1 MTRKVKR
8 FVALTVAGSLLVS
21 AAFASLAEEFT
32 EGTETPVEVEVI
44 ETPVEVEVIETPE
57 VIETSEAIQ
66 ETSVVEEVSEAT
78 ESNPEPQ
85 AEETVAAGETE
96 EYTGKDN
103 DYDVI
108 IDDFD
113 AGTVET
119 NLAETLFPNGGAPV
133 EDADVT
139 VAPVEAET
147 EVTGNDPAP
156 QEAPEAASLRILPE
170 NGQAIRVGEQAVL
183 IAESE
188 SEIAGVITWEV
199 LDETREEDP
208 WIVIGLGK
216 RLVVDVTEETLNGQ
230 LRFVLEDGTASEI
243 FVMKETEESEE
254 QLQETEEQT
263 VENRVE
269 EKTAEK
275 AEETEAQ
282 TEIRNN
288 EEIAE
293 TPVNQ
298 EAVNNAAAVE
308 EQVEEPVR
316 AWVSAEI
323 ENNTVALTA
332 QADVELDENIVW
344 QMKVNDDAEWRNI
357 WYGKTCSLELT
368 DENANSVIRF
378 KTVDKVF
385 SEEFCLTVQE
395 PEVEETELEETEA
408 EETEIEE
415 LEDEELEDE
424 ELEDEETETE
434 EADDEEQESEA
445 EETEIEEPE
454 IEEQETEEEEMEAE
468 EDEELADE
476 EASLLPEE
484 RSVTFTITGDE
495 EELHLGDVAHF
506 NAELV
511 GYEELDYTIQWQMS
525 EDNENWEDIPEANEM
540 QMDLV
545 LTEENSSLFWRVTV
559 LIRTPQPGEEQS
571 EEEAADEE
579 QSEEEQPDE
588 ELTEKAPAEEALPD
602 EEQPVE
608 AQADEAATDDAQPDE
623 TQTTEAQND
632 EGSEE

>member
-44 ETPVEVEVIETPE
+44 ETPE

-66 ETSVVEEVSEAT
+66 ETYIEEEIVTAT
-78 ESNPEPQ
+78 ESDPEPQ
-85 AEETVAAGETE
+85 AEETAAAGETE
-96 EYTGKDN
+96 VYTGKDN

-119 NLAETLFPNGGAPV
+119 NLTETLFPNGGAPV

-156 QEAPEAASLRILPE
+156 QETPAAASLRILPE

-183 IAESE
+183 IADSE

-263 VENRVE
+263 VENHVE

-282 TEIRNN
+282 TEIQNS

-316 AWVSAEI
+316 A
-323 ENNTVALTA
+323 
-332 QADVELDENIVW
+332 
-344 QMKVNDDAEWRNI
+344 
-357 WYGKTCSLELT
+357 
-368 DENANSVIRF
+368 
-378 KTVDKVF
+378 
-385 SEEFCLTVQE
+385 
-395 PEVEETELEETEA
+395 
-408 EETEIEE
+408 
-415 LEDEELEDE
+415 
-424 ELEDEETETE
+424 
-434 EADDEEQESEA
+434 
-445 EETEIEEPE
+445 
-454 IEEQETEEEEMEAE
+454 
-468 EDEELADE
+468 
-476 EASLLPEE
+476 
-484 RSVTFTITGDE
+484 
-495 EELHLGDVAHF
+495 
-506 NAELV
+506 
-511 GYEELDYTIQWQMS
+511 
-525 EDNENWEDIPEANEM
+525 
-540 QMDLV
+540 
-545 LTEENSSLFWRVTV
+545 
-559 LIRTPQPGEEQS
+559 
-571 EEEAADEE
+571 
-579 QSEEEQPDE
+579 
-588 ELTEKAPAEEALPD
+588 
-602 EEQPVE
+602 
-608 AQADEAATDDAQPDE
+608 
-623 TQTTEAQND
+623 
-632 EGSEE
+632 

>member
-8 FVALTVAGSLLVS
+8 FVALTVAVILLVS

-32 EGTETPVEVEVI
+32 EGT

-139 VAPVEAET
+139 VEPVEAEM
-147 EVTGNDPAP
+147 EVTGNNPAP

-183 IAESE
+183 IADSE

-230 LRFVLEDGTASEI
+230 LRFVLEDGSASEI
-243 FVMKETEESEE
+243 FVMKETEEAEE

-263 VENRVE
+263 VENHVE

-282 TEIRNN
+282 TEIQNS

-293 TPVNQ
+293 TPANQ

-316 AWVSAEI
+316 AWISAEI

-344 QMKVNDDAEWRNI
+344 QMKANDDAEWRNI
-357 WYGKTCSLELT
+357 WYGKTCSVEIT

-385 SEEFCLTVQE
+385 SEEFRLMAQE
-395 PEVEETELEETEA
+395 PEAEETELEETEA

-434 EADDEEQESEA
+434 ETDDEEQESEA

-454 IEEQETEEEEMEAE
+454 IEEQETEEEETEAE

-559 LIRTPQPGEEQS
+559 LIRIPQPGEEQS

-608 AQADEAATDDAQPDE
+608 AQADETPSDDAQPDE